1 MDEMT
6 LFDLLPDEEA
16 ARFKPIKSDDWK
28 WSFADYPKEKN
39 GLKVFSCFA
48 CGGGSTM
55 GYKLAGCDVIGC
67 CEIDP
72 RMNEVY
78 VKNHNPPKSKVYVN
92 LLEHMLPTDK
102 YMGDITLRVRGVKS
116 GYNTAIVQDD
126 DVCQTL
132 IAGGGAFYRGCDK
145 LHMTDWDT
153 GRAATFPT
161 DYDYCGQPAR
171 YVCGMSVPPVMMK
184 RIIMRLIDEGVFDYK
199 LKGRRETR

>member
-1 MDEMT
+1 MGVPQKRHRVIFVACRKDICVDPSDLGMVFNYSPV
-6 LFDLLPDEEA
+6 LF
-16 ARFKPIKSDDWK
+16 
-28 WSFADYPKEKN
+28 KEIRSEK
-39 GLKVFSCFA
+39 GLQ
-48 CGGGSTM
+48 
-55 GYKLAGCDVIGC
+55 
-67 CEIDP
+67 
-72 RMNEVY
+72 
-78 VKNHNPPKSKVYVN
+78 PPKSKVYVN

-199 LKGRRETR
+199 LKGRRETM